1 MEIEF
6 IIQLSLLGIVV
17 GFAAGL
23 LGVGGGGILVPML
36 TSMYLSVNI
45 VPSHAVHLALG
56 TSMACIIT
64 TTFSSAF
71 SHYKNHNIDW
81 SYVKKMVP
89 LIIVGAISISFF
101 IPFINTTFLA
111 VFFSLFMFSMSIKLF
126 INKQQTSSTKTN
138 ISPQLAGLGIG
149 SISTL
154 VAIGGAALIVP
165 YLISKGV
172 DMRRAIGSSAAI
184 GFPIAISG
192 TIGYAI
198 NGHISADELANLANN
213 EAIIGFVHIPSV
225 IIISIFGFI
234 MAPIGVKF
242 STKLPVKI
250 LKKIFAVLLVCLSIK
265 MLMNVMW

>member
-1 MEIEF
+1 VEIEF

-36 TSMYLSVNI
+36 TTMYLSANI

-56 TSMACIIT
+56 TSMASIIM
-64 TTFSSAF
+64 TTFSSAL
-71 SHYKNHNIDW
+71 SHYKNHNVDW
-81 SYVKKMVP
+81 SYVKAMVP
-89 LIIVGAISISFF
+89 LIVVGAISISFL

-111 VFFSLFMFSMSIKLF
+111 VFFSLFMFSISIKLF
-126 INKQQTSSTKTN
+126 INKQHTLPTKTS
-138 ISPQLAGLGIG
+138 IPPQLAGLGIG

-165 YLISKGV
+165 YLISRGLE
-172 DMRRAIGSSAAI
+172 MRRAIGSSAAI

-198 NGHISADELANLANN
+198 NGHISADELVNN

-242 STKLPVKI
+242 STKLPVKV

-265 MLMNVMW
+265 MLMNVLL

>member
-1 MEIEF
+1 VELEF

-36 TSMYLSVNI
+36 TTMYLSANI

-56 TSMACIIT
+56 TSMAAIIT
-64 TTFSSAF
+64 TTFSSAL

-81 SYVKKMVP
+81 HYVKAMVP
-89 LIIVGAISISFF
+89 LIIVGAISISFL
-101 IPFINTTFLA
+101 IPFINTLFLA
-111 VFFSLFMFSMSIKLF
+111 VFFSLFMFSISIKLF
-126 INKQQTSSTKTN
+126 INKQLTPTTETK
-138 ISPQLAGLGIG
+138 ISPQVAGLGIG

-154 VAIGGAALIVP
+154 VAIGGAALTVP
-165 YLISKGV
+165 YLISKGLE
-172 DMRRAIGSSAAI
+172 MRRAIGSSAAI

-198 NGHISADELANLANN
+198 NGHISADELANSQAS
-213 EAIIGFVHIPSV
+213 IGFVHIPSV

-234 MAPIGVKF
+234 MAPVGVKL
-242 STKLPVKI
+242 STRLPVKA

-265 MLMNVMW
+265 MLMNVLF

>member
-1 MEIEF
+1 
-6 IIQLSLLGIVV
+6 
-17 GFAAGL
+17 
-23 LGVGGGGILVPML
+23 
-36 TSMYLSVNI
+36 
-45 VPSHAVHLALG
+45 
-56 TSMACIIT
+56 
-64 TTFSSAF
+64 
-71 SHYKNHNIDW
+71 
-81 SYVKKMVP
+81 MVP
-89 LIIVGAISISFF
+89 LIVVGAISISFL

-111 VFFSLFMFSMSIKLF
+111 VFFSLFMFSISIKLF
-126 INKQQTSSTKTN
+126 INKQHTLPTKTS
-138 ISPQLAGLGIG
+138 IPPQLAGLGIG

-165 YLISKGV
+165 YLISRGLE
-172 DMRRAIGSSAAI
+172 MRRAIGSSAAI

-198 NGHISADELANLANN
+198 NGHISADELANN

-242 STKLPVKI
+242 STKLPVKV

-265 MLMNVMW
+265 MLMNVLL

>member
-36 TSMYLSVNI
+36 TTMYLSANI

-56 TSMACIIT
+56 TAMASIIT
-64 TTFSSAF
+64 TTFSSAL

-81 SYVKKMVP
+81 SYVKAMMP
-89 LIIVGAISISFF
+89 LIVVGAISISFF
-101 IPFINTTFLA
+101 IPFINITFLA
-111 VFFSLFMFSMSIKLF
+111 VFFSIFMFSISLKLF
-126 INKQQTSSTKTN
+126 INKQQTSPTKTN
-138 ISPQLAGLGIG
+138 IAPQLAGLGIG

-154 VAIGGAALIVP
+154 VAIGGAAIIMP
-165 YLISKGV
+165 YLISRGLE
-172 DMRRAIGSSAAI
+172 MRRAIGSSAAI

-198 NGHISADELANLANN
+198 NGHISANELANN

-234 MAPIGVKF
+234 MAPIGVKL
-242 STKLPVKI
+242 STKLPVKV

-265 MLMNVMW
+265 MLMNVVL

>member
-1 MEIEF
+1 VEIEF

-36 TSMYLSVNI
+36 TTMFLSANI

-56 TSMACIIT
+56 TSMASIIT

-71 SHYKNHNIDW
+71 SHYKNNNIDW
-81 SYVKKMVP
+81 SYVKAMVP
-89 LIIVGAISISFF
+89 LIVMGAISISFF

-111 VFFSLFMFSMSIKLF
+111 VFFSVFMFSISIKLF
-126 INKQQTSSTKTN
+126 INKQPTSANKSN
-138 ISPQLAGLGIG
+138 IPTQLAGLGIG

-165 YLISKGV
+165 YLISRGLE
-172 DMRRAIGSSAAI
+172 MRRAIGSSAAI

-198 NGHISADELANLANN
+198 NGHIGADELSNN

-225 IIISIFGFI
+225 IIISIFGFM
-234 MAPIGVKF
+234 MAPIGVKL
-242 STKLPVKI
+242 STKLPVNI

-265 MLMNVMW
+265 MLMNVMF

>member
-1 MEIEF
+1 MDIGF
-6 IIQLSLLGIVV
+6 VIQLSLLGIVV

-23 LGVGGGGILVPML
+23 LGVGGGGIMVPML
-36 TSMYLSVNI
+36 TTMYLSANI
-45 VPSHAVHLALG
+45 VPNHAVHLALG
-56 TSMACIIT
+56 TSMASIIT

-81 SYVKKMVP
+81 SYIKAMVP
-89 LIIVGAISISFF
+89 LIIVGAISISFM

-111 VFFSLFMFSMSIKLF
+111 VFFSLFMFTISLKLF
-126 INKQQTSSTKTN
+126 FNTQQTMVTKSN
-138 ISPQLAGLGIG
+138 IPPQLAGLGIG

-154 VAIGGAALIVP
+154 VAIGGATLMVP
-165 YLISKGV
+165 YLINRGLE
-172 DMRRAIGSSAAI
+172 MRRAIGSSAAI

-198 NGHISADELANLANN
+198 NGHISPDELANN

-242 STKLPVKI
+242 STKLPVKV
-250 LKKIFAVLLVCLSIK
+250 LKKIFAVMLICLSIK
-265 MLMNVMW
+265 MLMNVM

>member
-1 MEIEF
+1 VEIEL
-6 IIQLSLLGIVV
+6 IIQLATLGVVV

-36 TSMYLSVNI
+36 TGIYLSADI

-56 TSMACIIT
+56 TSMASIIM

-81 SYVKKMVP
+81 SCVKAMVP
-89 LIIVGAISISFF
+89 LIIVGAISISFL
-101 IPFINTTFLA
+101 IPIINTTFLA
-111 VFFSLFMFSMSIKLF
+111 VFFSLFMFIISIRLF
-126 INKQQTSSTKTN
+126 INKQPPAVTKN
-138 ISPQLAGLGIG
+138 KISPKLAGLGIG

-165 YLISKGV
+165 YLISRGLE
-172 DMRRAIGSSAAI
+172 MRRAIGSSAAI

-198 NGHISADELANLANN
+198 NGHISVDELANNQ
-213 EAIIGFVHIPSV
+213 AIIGFVHIPSV
-225 IIISIFGFI
+225 IIISLFGFM
-234 MAPIGVKF
+234 MAPLGVKM
-242 STKLPVKI
+242 SNNLPVKV
-250 LKKIFAVLLVCLSIK
+250 LKKLFAILLVCLSIK
-265 MLMNVMW
+265 MLMNVIF

>member
-6 IIQLSLLGIVV
+6 IIQLCLLGVV
-17 GFAAGL
+17 TGFAAGL

-36 TSMYLSVNI
+36 TSIYLSLQI

-56 TSMACIIT
+56 TSMASIIT

-71 SHYKNHNIDW
+71 SHYKNHNVDW
-81 SYVKKMVP
+81 PHVKAMVP
-89 LIIVGAISISFF
+89 LIIVGAISISFLV
-101 IPFINTTFLA
+101 PMINTSFLA

-126 INKQQTSSTKTN
+126 INKQHTPTTKTH
-138 ISPQLAGLGIG
+138 IPPQLAGLGIG

-154 VAIGGAALIVP
+154 VAIGGAVLIVP
-165 YLISKGV
+165 YLMSRGLG
-172 DMRRAIGSSAAI
+172 MRRAIGSSAAI
-184 GFPIAISG
+184 GLSIAISG

-198 NGHISADELANLANN
+198 NGQMSTNEWANN

-234 MAPIGVKF
+234 MAPVGVKF
-242 STKLPVKI
+242 STKLPVAV
-250 LKKIFAVLLVCLSIK
+250 LKKIFAILLVCLSIK
-265 MLMNVMW
+265 MLMNVVL

>member
-36 TSMYLSVNI
+36 TSIYLSAQI

-56 TSMACIIT
+56 TSMASIIT

-71 SHYKNHNIDW
+71 SHYKNHNVDW
-81 SYVKKMVP
+81 QNVKAMVP
-89 LIIVGAISISFF
+89 LIIVGAISISFLVP
-101 IPFINTTFLA
+101 IINTTVLA
-111 VFFSLFMFSMSIKLF
+111 VFFSLFMFSISIKLF
-126 INKQQTSSTKTN
+126 FNKQHIPTKKTN
-138 ISPQLAGLGIG
+138 IAPQLAGFGIG

-154 VAIGGAALIVP
+154 VAIGGAVLTVP
-165 YLISKGV
+165 YLMSRGLE
-172 DMRRAIGSSAAI
+172 MRRAIGSSAAI
-184 GFPIAISG
+184 GFPIAIAG

-198 NGHISADELANLANN
+198 NGHISAEELGNN
-213 EAIIGFVHIPSV
+213 QSIVGFVHIPSV

-234 MAPIGVKF
+234 MAPVGVKF
-242 STKLPVKI
+242 STKLPVQV
-250 LKKIFAVLLVCLSIK
+250 LKKIFAVLLICLSIK
-265 MLMNVMW
+265 MLMNVML

>member
-6 IIQLSLLGIVV
+6 IIQLSLLGLVV

-36 TSMYLSVNI
+36 TSMYLATDI
-45 VPSHAVHLALG
+45 VPTHAVHLALG
-56 TSMACIIT
+56 TSMASIIT

-71 SHYKNHNIDW
+71 SHYKNHNVDW
-81 SYVKKMVP
+81 PYVRTMVP
-89 LIIVGAISISFF
+89 LIIVGAISISFL
-101 IPFINTTFLA
+101 IPFINTSFLA
-111 VFFSLFMFSMSIKLF
+111 VFFSLFMFSISIKLF
-126 INKQQTSSTKTN
+126 LNKQPTTVKKN
-138 ISPQLAGLGIG
+138 LIPPQLAAFGIG

-165 YLISKGV
+165 YLISKGL

-184 GFPIAISG
+184 GFPIAIAG

-198 NGHISADELANLANN
+198 NGHISPEELANNQD
-213 EAIIGFVHIPSV
+213 IVGFVHIPSV
-225 IIISIFGFI
+225 VIISICAFL
-234 MAPIGVKF
+234 MAPIGVKL
-242 STKLPVKI
+242 STKLPVKV

-265 MLMNVMW
+265 MLLNVML

>member
-6 IIQLSLLGIVV
+6 IIQLSLLGIIV

-138 ISPQLAGLGIG
+138 ISPQLVSLGIG

-198 NGHISADELANLANN
+198 NGHISADELANN

-234 MAPIGVKF
+234 MAPIGVNF

-265 MLMNVMW
+265 MLMNVVW

>member
-1 MEIEF
+1 VELEF

-36 TSMYLSVNI
+36 TGMYLSANI
-45 VPSHAVHLALG
+45 VPNHAVHLALG
-56 TSMACIIT
+56 TSMASIIM

-71 SHYKNHNIDW
+71 SHYKNHNVDW
-81 SYVKKMVP
+81 SYVKTMVP
-89 LIIVGAISISFF
+89 LIVVGAISISFL

-111 VFFSLFMFSMSIKLF
+111 VFFSLFMFSISIKLF
-126 INKQQTSSTKTN
+126 INKQHTSGTKTN
-138 ISPQLAGLGIG
+138 IPPQLAGLGIG

-165 YLISKGV
+165 YLISRGLE
-172 DMRRAIGSSAAI
+172 MRQAIGSSAAI

-198 NGHISADELANLANN
+198 NGHISADELAKN

-225 IIISIFGFI
+225 MIISIFGFI

-242 STKLPVKI
+242 STKLPVKV

-265 MLMNVMW
+265 MLMNVLL

>member
-1 MEIEF
+1 VEIEF

-36 TSMYLSVNI
+36 TSMYLSANI

-81 SYVKKMVP
+81 SYVKAMVP
-89 LIIVGAISISFF
+89 LIVVGAISISFF

-111 VFFSLFMFSMSIKLF
+111 VFFSLFMFGISIKLF

-138 ISPQLAGLGIG
+138 IPPQLAGLGIG

-165 YLISKGV
+165 YLISRGV

-198 NGHISADELANLANN
+198 NGHISADELANN

-242 STKLPVKI
+242 STKLPVKV

-265 MLMNVMW
+265 MLMNVML